1 MYTSSFSLLTF
12 LNLINN
18 MSRQFIYIPVP
29 NPLPPQKDK
38 LDKIFRQSLH
48 MYQSLHI
55 LVSNVLVWVSKYNV
69 CNSAVFSGFPPQTPF
84 FIAFLHSYSSWTAP
98 ISKSPRTSRHATTW
112 LYTCVGIP
120 PAFNCWSKFQPS
132 HLWGGK
138 LHIPSSLKVRQQ
150 KPTRER
156 FGSKYKTILA
166 KKTRYTVLWI

>member
-1 MYTSSFSLLTF
+1 
-12 LNLINN
+12 
-18 MSRQFIYIPVP
+18 MSRQFIYIPIP
-29 NPLPPQKDK
+29 NPLPPQKDI

-69 CNSAVFSGFPPQTPF
+69 CNSAVFSGFSPQTPF

-112 LYTCVGIP
+112 LYTCEASLQLLIVGLN
-120 PAFNCWSKFQPS
+120 FNLHICE
-132 HLWGGK
+132 GGK

-150 KPTRER
+150 KPTREG

>member
-1 MYTSSFSLLTF
+1 
-12 LNLINN
+12 
-18 MSRQFIYIPVP
+18 MSRQFIYIPIP
-29 NPLPPQKDK
+29 NPLPPQKDI

-69 CNSAVFSGFPPQTPF
+69 CNSAVFSGFSPQTPF

-132 HLWGGK
+132 HLWGGGNYIFLPVWK
-138 LHIPSSLKVRQQ
+138 
-150 KPTRER
+150 
-156 FGSKYKTILA
+156 FGSKSLRGKGLVLNIRQFLQRKPGIQCCGYNSLSLTWIL
-166 KKTRYTVLWI
+166 